1 MVTLP
6 ARAQRAFTRRALT
19 ALACIGALALSS
31 CSAQPQAD
39 ESETTPMKVAT
50 SSASVDAKTLFKAA
64 DGSWKPNT
72 VQISAGLDSPVTYDS
87 VATPTDEP
95 STDAEYEAAYATAS
109 GSANTIDAGTRCG
122 VTSLLGGSAGIYV
135 YDGSDCAKAQEAVR
149 LFNSRKN
156 QDGSASVEWY
166 QCATK
171 VQGRDYITGACF
183 TQGGSTEKPRLAL
196 IPAQTRMLS
205 GTLTFAE
212 AYGGGT
218 FGQGEQT
225 KTIETLRFTSADGKV
240 ACVIKPEGVDCQATV
255 PVTLQG
261 WDAATGAPQQR
272 VHLSKDTAEASL
284 VGQTSSPEP
293 VDTQKIT
300 ALPVGQVVTA
310 YGYTCKSVNTGKVH
324 CVSEGNGFTLDSVE
338 VGLERH

>member
-39 ESETTPMKVAT
+39 DSETAPMMVAT
-50 SSASVDAKTLFKAA
+50 SSAPVDAKTLFTAA

-95 STDAEYEAAYATAS
+95 STDAEYEAAYASAS

-149 LFNSRKN
+149 LFNSRT
-156 QDGSASVEWY
+156 ASRRV
-166 QCATK
+166 
-171 VQGRDYITGACF
+171 V
-183 TQGGSTEKPRLAL
+183 AL
-196 IPAQTRMLS
+196 RSRAWR
-205 GTLTFAE
+205 
-212 AYGGGT
+212 
-218 FGQGEQT
+218 
-225 KTIETLRFTSADGKV
+225 
-240 ACVIKPEGVDCQATV
+240 
-255 PVTLQG
+255 
-261 WDAATGAPQQR
+261 
-272 VHLSKDTAEASL
+272 
-284 VGQTSSPEP
+284 
-293 VDTQKIT
+293 
-300 ALPVGQVVTA
+300 
-310 YGYTCKSVNTGKVH
+310 
-324 CVSEGNGFTLDSVE
+324 
-338 VGLERH
+338 

>member
-39 ESETTPMKVAT
+39 DSETAPMMVAT
-50 SSASVDAKTLFKAA
+50 SSAPVNAKTLFTAA

-72 VQISAGLDSPVTYDS
+72 VQISAGLDAPATYDS

-109 GSANTIDAGTRCG
+109 GSATTIDAGTRCG

-156 QDGSASVEWY
+156 QDGAASVEWY

-171 VQGRDYITGACF
+171 VQGRDYITG
-183 TQGGSTEKPRLAL
+183 
-196 IPAQTRMLS
+196 
-205 GTLTFAE
+205 TLTFAE
-212 AYGGGT
+212 AHGGGT
-218 FGQGEQT
+218 FGQGDSA
-225 KTIETLRFTSADGKV
+225 KTVEALRFTSPDSKV
-240 ACVIKPEGVDCQATV
+240 ACSVTPSGVDCQALV
-255 PVTLQG
+255 GVTLEG
-261 WDAATGAPQQR
+261 WDAASGKAQQR
-272 VHLSKDTAEASL
+272 VHMVQGQAPEVSL
-284 VGQTSSPEP
+284 VGQTATPEP
-293 VDTQKIT
+293 VKTEGIT
-300 ALPVGQVVTA
+300 ALPAGQVVTA

-324 CVSEGNGFTLDSVE
+324 CVSATNGFTLDSVE
-338 VGLERH
+338 VGVERR

>member
-39 ESETTPMKVAT
+39 DSETAPMKVAT
-50 SSASVDAKTLFKAA
+50 SSAPVDAKALFKAA

-72 VQISAGLDSPVTYDS
+72 VQISAGLDAPATFDA
-87 VATPTDEP
+87 VATPTVEP
-95 STDAEYEAAYATAS
+95 STDAEYEAAYATSS
-109 GSANTIDAGTRCG
+109 GSATTIDPGTRCG

-149 LFNSRKN
+149 LFSSRKN

-166 QCATK
+166 QCTTK

-183 TQGGSTEKPRLAL
+183 TQGGSVEKPRLAL

-240 ACVIKPEGVDCQATV
+240 ACAIKLEGVDCQATV

-293 VDTQKIT
+293 VNTEGIA
-300 ALPVGQVVTA
+300 ALPAGQVVTA

-324 CVSEGNGFTLDSVE
+324 CVSATNGFTLDSVE
-338 VGLERH
+338 VGVERR

>member
-39 ESETTPMKVAT
+39 DSETTPMMVAT
-50 SSASVDAKTLFKAA
+50 SSAPVNAKTLFTAA

-122 VTSLLGGSAGIYV
+122 LTSLLGGSAGIYV

-183 TQGGSTEKPRLAL
+183 TQGAKTV
-196 IPAQTRMLS
+196 
-205 GTLTFAE
+205 E
-212 AYGGGT
+212 A
-218 FGQGEQT
+218 
-225 KTIETLRFTSADGKV
+225 LRFTSPDSKV
-240 ACVIKPEGVDCQATV
+240 ACSVTPSGVDCQALV
-255 PVTLQG
+255 GVTLEG
-261 WDAATGAPQQR
+261 WDAASGAAQQR
-272 VHLSKDTAEASL
+272 VHMVQGQAPEVSL
-284 VGQTSSPEP
+284 VGQTATPEP
-293 VDTQKIT
+293 VNTEGIT
-300 ALPVGQVVTA
+300 ALPTGQVVTA
-310 YGYTCKSVNTGKVH
+310 YGYTCKSVNSGKVH
-324 CVSEGNGFTLDSVE
+324 CVSATNGFTLDSVE
-338 VGLERH
+338 VGLERR

>member
-31 CSAQPQAD
+31 CSAQPQAE
-39 ESETTPMKVAT
+39 ESETTPMMVAT
-50 SSASVDAKTLFKAA
+50 SSASVDAKTLFKSA

-72 VQISAGLDSPVTYDS
+72 VQISAGLDAPATFDV

-95 STDAEYEAAYATAS
+95 STDAEYEAAYASAS

-183 TQGGSTEKPRLAL
+183 TQGGGVEKPRLAL

-205 GTLTFAE
+205 V
-212 AYGGGT
+212 
-218 FGQGEQT
+218 
-225 KTIETLRFTSADGKV
+225 R
-240 ACVIKPEGVDCQATV
+240 
-255 PVTLQG
+255 
-261 WDAATGAPQQR
+261 
-272 VHLSKDTAEASL
+272 
-284 VGQTSSPEP
+284 
-293 VDTQKIT
+293 
-300 ALPVGQVVTA
+300 
-310 YGYTCKSVNTGKVH
+310 
-324 CVSEGNGFTLDSVE
+324 
-338 VGLERH
+338 

>member
-6 ARAQRAFTRRALT
+6 ARAQRVFTRRALA

-39 ESETTPMKVAT
+39 ESETTPMKIAT

-72 VQISAGLDSPVTYDS
+72 VQISAGLDAPATFDA
-87 VATPTDEP
+87 VATLTDEP
-95 STDAEYEAAYATAS
+95 STEAEYEAAYAKAS

-171 VQGRDYITGACF
+171 VQGRDYIT
-183 TQGGSTEKPRLAL
+183 
-196 IPAQTRMLS
+196 
-205 GTLTFAE
+205 
-212 AYGGGT
+212 
-218 FGQGEQT
+218 
-225 KTIETLRFTSADGKV
+225 
-240 ACVIKPEGVDCQATV
+240 
-255 PVTLQG
+255 
-261 WDAATGAPQQR
+261 
-272 VHLSKDTAEASL
+272 
-284 VGQTSSPEP
+284 
-293 VDTQKIT
+293 
-300 ALPVGQVVTA
+300 
-310 YGYTCKSVNTGKVH
+310 
-324 CVSEGNGFTLDSVE
+324 
-338 VGLERH
+338 